1 MSTPAVT
8 AAEISEVKQKT
19 VSGVVSFFFRT
30 ALIQGIGLVSALLLS
45 AFLSPEDFGVYG
57 FVTQLIGLLIFF
69 SDVGLAASLVQRH
82 EEPTVADYRT
92 AFWTQQLLS
101 WLIVSLCLGLLLIPA
116 ITLKIGSAGMWVLV
130 SLALSFP
137 LASLKTIPS
146 IILERKLDFN
156 RLVIPQIFEQII
168 FNGVLIAL
176 AWNGYG
182 VISYAYA
189 IIIRSIAGVVVMYT
203 IQGWSFGF
211 NFDMKALK
219 ALLSFGLKF
228 QLNDFL
234 ARIKD
239 QLFFLA
245 LGAYLPIRD
254 FGYMQWAKNWSMY
267 PYNLTVQNI
276 MSVTFPTFARLQHDV
291 LLLKKAIEK
300 SIFFISLSIF
310 PILVAM
316 SVFIGP
322 LTEVVEKYHKWQPS
336 VPSFILFALSIG
348 WSAISTPLVNT
359 LNAIGKINESLKLM
373 VLWTVLTWILTPP
386 LVWWFGFTGVA
397 LSAFIISFTSIMPV
411 MIVRK
416 IVPIVLW
423 PQVKTALIASLVMAL
438 VGIIGQPIWRQ
449 GLTELLLGGV
459 GLSAVYAATAF
470 AVGGKQIIAEVK
482 SLKTSKAKTESIPA
496 AS

>member
-1 MSTPAVT
+1 MSSSVASSADI
-8 AAEISEVKQKT
+8 AAVKQKT
-19 VSGVVSFFFRT
+19 VSGVISFFLRT
-30 ALIQGIGLVSALLLS
+30 ALIQGIGLVAALLLS

-57 FVTQLIGLLIFF
+57 FVTQLIGLLVFF
-69 SDVGLAASLVQRH
+69 SDVGLAASLVQKRD
-82 EEPTVADYRT
+82 EPTTEDYRT

-101 WLIVSLCLGLLLIPA
+101 WIIVGLCLILLFIPA
-116 ITLKIGSAGMWVLV
+116 ITTKIGTAGMWVLV

-156 RLVIPQIFEQII
+156 RLVLPQIFEQLI
-168 FNGVLIAL
+168 FNGLLVIM
-176 AWNGYG
+176 AWKGFG
-182 VISYAYA
+182 VVSYAYA
-189 IIIRSIAGVVVMYT
+189 VIARSVVGVIVMYCL
-203 IQGWSFGF
+203 QGWAFGF
-211 NFDMKALK
+211 SFDTKSLK
-219 ALLSFGLKF
+219 TLLSFGLKF

-316 SVFIGP
+316 SVMIGP
-322 LTEVVEKYHKWQPS
+322 LTQVIEKYHKWQPS

-348 WSAISTPLVNT
+348 WAAISTPLVNT

-373 VLWTVLTWILTPP
+373 VLWTVLTWVITPP
-386 LVWWFGFTGVA
+386 LVWWLGFTGVA
-397 LSAFIISFTSIMPV
+397 VAAFIISFTSIMPV
-411 MIVRK
+411 WIVRK
-416 IVPIVLW
+416 IVPIELW
-423 PQVKTALIASLVMAL
+423 PQVKIPVLASVVMAS
-438 VGIIGQPIWRQ
+438 VGVLGQSLWSSNLFWFFGGTVIL
-449 GLTELLLGGV
+449 GL
-459 GLSAVYAATAF
+459 VYALTAF
-470 AVGGKQIIAEVK
+470 VTGGKQIMAEIK
-482 SLKTSKAKTESIPA
+482 SLRTSKVTTTTNPTG
-496 AS
+496 

>member
-1 MSTPAVT
+1 MSTSAVS
-8 AAEISEVKQKT
+8 AAEISAVKQKT
-19 VSGVVSFFFRT
+19 VSGVISFFFRT
-30 ALIQGIGLVSALLLS
+30 AVIQGIGLVSALLLS
-45 AFLSPEDFGVYG
+45 AFLSPEDFGIYG

-69 SDVGLAASLVQRH
+69 SDVGLAASLVQKPQ
-82 EEPTVADYRT
+82 EPTTAEYRT

-101 WLIVSLCLGLLLIPA
+101 WVIVALCALLLLIPA
-116 ITLKIGSAGMWVLV
+116 VSSKIGSAGVWVLI

-156 RLVIPQIFEQII
+156 KLVLPQIFEQII
-168 FNGVLIAL
+168 FNGVLIGL

-182 VISYAYA
+182 VIAYAYA
-189 IIIRSIAGVVVMYT
+189 IIIRSLAGVLIMYC
-203 IQGWSFGF
+203 IQGWQFGF
-211 NFDMKALK
+211 SFDVSALRG
-219 ALLSFGLKF
+219 LLSFGLKF

-245 LGAYLPIRD
+245 LGAYLPLRD

-300 SIFFISLSIF
+300 SIFFISLAIF

-316 SVFIGP
+316 SVMIGP

-359 LNAIGKINESLKLM
+359 LNAIGKINDSLKLM

-397 LSAFIISFTSIMPV
+397 IAAFIISFTSILPV
-411 MIVRK
+411 LIVRR
-416 IVPIVLW
+416 IVPVTLW
-423 PQVKTALIASLVMAL
+423 PQVKTALIASGVMAL
-438 VGIIGQPIWRQ
+438 AGGAAQPILRQ
-449 GLTELLLGGV
+449 GLLELLVGGGLLGV
-459 GLSAVYAATAF
+459 LYLLAAF
-470 AVGGKQIIAEVK
+470 AVGGKQIIAEVS
-482 SLKTSKAKTESIPA
+482 SLKTAKAKTEAIPTA
-496 AS
+496 